1 MLFLLDSDKKRKL
14 DILNAIYK
22 APYHRISFHTLQQDM
37 KLSTVT
43 LTTALSQLIDDIE
56 SICTESIIL
65 EYRQGN
71 QKWYELPEKQH
82 FIQTQLSQHY
92 MQNSIK
98 FHLIKDLFLNDGGTL
113 TEFSQTYFLSPS
125 KITREIKK
133 LNSMLVKHHLQIEGF
148 KQLNLKGTESSIRYF
163 FVHLFFHTYQGLDWP
178 FTNMNPFLVKYYH
191 DLLPKK
197 LYRLLDVK
205 GNLFA
210 SYIVAISLTRCAQA
224 HYLESSMSL
233 DWLYEDA
240 SVPDFEEKTERF
252 VLYLLKDPQYSA
264 TRDVLTKEV
273 RFIYSFVF
281 SQQTFID
288 DNTDIPSFFFNATL
302 ESYQYMNTVD
312 VILERLAFLFEH
324 ELDDRTR
331 RTWRYHLTVLH
342 YRLLLFPE
350 ILVNLP
356 AYWTVDFL
364 TIIEK
369 DLYYQLTYERIHGNI
384 AIYHETLNDQQLDYL
399 TRAYS
404 VLTMPYVSSYF
415 MKHTMKVLFLTN
427 NTDFDFLHK
436 ALTSEFARI
445 YLRLEAVEM
454 GNPDTDVIISDT
466 LVNPTLLE
474 LPAETP
480 VIYYETNAYFDYLN
494 HIQIQLS
501 QIQLRKNGLENKK
514 KQQIDD

>member
-56 SICTESIIL
+56 LICTESIIL

-82 FIQTQLSQHY
+82 FIQTQLSQYY

-113 TEFSQTYFLSPS
+113 NEFSQTYFLSPS

-148 KQLNLKGTESSIRYF
+148 KQLKLKGTESSIRYF

-178 FTNMNPFLVKYYH
+178 FTNMNPLLMNYYQE
-191 DLLPKK
+191 LIPKK

-205 GNLFA
+205 VNLFA
-210 SYIVAISLTRCAQA
+210 SYIVAVSLTRCAQT
-224 HYLESSMSL
+224 HYLEKKMDS
-233 DWLYEDA
+233 DWLYEEALVTDY
-240 SVPDFEEKTERF
+240 EEKTENF
-252 VLYLLKDPQYSA
+252 ILYLLNDPQYSA
-264 TRDVLTKEV
+264 PRDVLAKEV

-281 SQQTFID
+281 SQQNFID
-288 DNTDIPSFFFNATL
+288 DYTDIPTFFFNSTL
-302 ESYQYMNTVD
+302 TSLHYMQNID
-312 VILERLAFLFEH
+312 NILEQLASLFDYD
-324 ELDDRTR
+324 LDGQTR
-331 RTWRYHLTVLH
+331 SIWRYHLTVIH

-350 ILVNLP
+350 ILVTLP

-369 DLYYQLTYERIHGNI
+369 DLYYQLTYERIRGNLTI
-384 AIYHETLNDQQLDYL
+384 FHEKINQRHLDYL
-399 TRAYS
+399 ARAYS
-404 VLTMPYVSSYF
+404 VLAMPYVSSYF
-415 MKHTMKVLFLTN
+415 MKHTINVLFLTN
-427 NTDFDFLHK
+427 HTDFHFLYK
-436 ALTSEFARI
+436 ALTSDFARV
-445 YLRLEAVEM
+445 YLRIEAVEM
-454 GNPDTDVIISDT
+454 RNPNTDVIISDT
-466 LVNPTLLE
+466 LVNPTLLG
-474 LPAETP
+474 LPADTP
-480 VIYYETNAYFDYLN
+480 IIYYETNAYFDYLN
-494 HIQIQLS
+494 HIQKQLF
-501 QIQLRKNGLENKK
+501 QIQLQKNGLNA
-514 KQQIDD
+514 